1 MLPQRK
7 QLPSIRLYGEKIEMS
22 NVFEANQ
29 ADFAEKVVAR
39 SHKGLVLVDFWAPW
53 CGPCRMLGPT
63 LERLA
68 NEAGSQFVLAKVN
81 SDHNQ
86 QLSRQFDVRGIPA
99 VKAFVNGRVVDE
111 FVGALPEARV
121 RQFIQKV
128 IATHQPQTKSQS
140 QSTKPSGTPAERL
153 KKAHA
158 LLRQGQGCQAQTQL
172 ADLPSESLSEKGN
185 RFLTLAKFICDGGQ
199 QMAGQSKASSA
210 YQQAADA
217 LRRRE
222 PSTALYNLLVAQNQ
236 ETDAR
241 KPAVKELMEAIFT
254 MLGEQ
259 NTLTQQYRK
268 LI

>member
-1 MLPQRK
+1 M
-7 QLPSIRLYGEKIEMS
+7 G

-29 ADFAEKVVAR
+29 ADFAESVIAR

-68 NEAGSQFVLAKVN
+68 NESGSQFVLAKVN

-86 QLSRQFDVRGIPA
+86 QLSQQFDVRGIPA
-99 VKAFVNGRVVDE
+99 VKAFVNGRIVDE

-128 IATHQPQTKSQS
+128 VAAHQPQSKSQP
-140 QSTKPSGTPAERL
+140 QPAKPVGTSAERL

-158 LLRQGQGCQAQTQL
+158 FLRQGQGCKAQTQL
-172 ADLPSESLSEKGN
+172 VGLSSESHAEKVK
-185 RFLTLAKFICDGGQ
+185 RFLQLAEFICDGGQ
-199 QMAGQSKASSA
+199 KMGGQSNASGA

-236 ETDAR
+236 ESAGR
-241 KPAVKELMEAIFT
+241 KPAVKELMEAIFA